1 MKRGGVPEPPG
12 RKEALDAAMERSCAR
27 AAKPKPKPKTKGRK
41 KSRRNPRPG
50 RFLQTRKDIW
60 HRKKN

>member
-1 MKRGGVPEPPG
+1 MDWSEILKRGGVPEPPG

-41 KSRRNPRPG
+41 KKS
-50 RFLQTRKDIW
+50 K
-60 HRKKN
+60 